1 MTKNKKSKQVDNESE
16 LSDFDLFDDKQSE
29 CDKLAKPSSTT
40 TKIKAKESSKPKPKA
55 ADQSSPKVIASTS
68 TKSTISITKIS
79 KPISYD
85 GLT

>member
-40 TKIKAKESSKPKPKA
+40 TKIKAKESSKPKA

-79 KPISYD
+79 KPITYD